1 MSPFSFYK
9 ITIYLQTILC
19 YNKTTRNQEVIKME
33 RRVSKQIN
41 VGGVL
46 IGGNAPISVQ
56 SMCNTDTRDIS
67 ATVNQINELKE
78 AGCDIVRLAVLDME
92 AAKAVAE
99 IKKQV
104 EIPLVADIHFDY
116 RLALECAKGGVDK
129 IRINPGNIG
138 SPDRVKAVADECGNR
153 NIPIRIGVNG
163 GSLEKEI
170 LEKHGAPTPDALCES
185 ALGHIKLLE
194 DCKFYDIALSIK
206 SSNVSST
213 VEAYRKIAKMIDYP
227 LHIGVTEA
235 GTEYGGVI
243 KNSIGIGSLLLDGI
257 GDTLR
262 VSLTAP
268 PVKEVTAGIEILK
281 SLGLRDG
288 ARLVSCPTC
297 GRCRVNMIPIADE
310 VNKRLA
316 TVNKNI
322 TVAVMGCAVNGP
334 GEARE
339 ADIGIACGK
348 GEALMFKYGEILR
361 KVPIENA
368 ADELMKEIEE
378 L

>member
-1 MSPFSFYK
+1 M
-9 ITIYLQTILC
+9 Q
-19 YNKTTRNQEVIKME
+19 
-33 RRVSKQIN
+33 RRISKQIN
-41 VGGVL
+41 VGGVI
-46 IGGNAPISVQ
+46 IGGGVPISVQ
-56 SMCNTDTRDIS
+56 SMCNTDTRDIKT
-67 ATVNQINELKE
+67 TVNQINILRD
-78 AGCDIVRLAVLDME
+78 AGCEIVRLAVPDMT
-92 AAKAVAE
+92 AAKAVGE

-104 EIPLVADIHFDY
+104 DIPLVADIHFDY

-138 SPDRVKAVADECGNR
+138 SPERVRAVADECGNR
-153 NIPIRIGVNG
+153 GIPIRIGVNG
-163 GSLEKEI
+163 GSLEKEL
-170 LEKHGAPTPDALCES
+170 LEKFGTPTPDALCES

-194 DCKFYDIALSIK
+194 DCGFFDIALSIK
-206 SSNVSST
+206 SSNVHTT
-213 VEAYRKIAKMIDYP
+213 VEAYRKIAGMIDYP

-235 GTEYGGVI
+235 GTEYGGII

-268 PVKEVTAGIEILK
+268 PQKEVTAGIEILK
-281 SLGLRDG
+281 ALGLRKG
-288 ARLVSCPTC
+288 ARIVSCPTC
-297 GRCRVNMIPIADE
+297 GRCQVDMIPVAEDVNRKIALID
-310 VNKRLA
+310 
-316 TVNKNI
+316 KNI

-348 GEALMFKYGEILR
+348 GEALMFKKGVSLR

-368 ADELMKEIEE
+368 AEELMKEIEE

>member
-1 MSPFSFYK
+1 M
-9 ITIYLQTILC
+9 QR
-19 YNKTTRNQEVIKME
+19 RN
-33 RRVSKQIN
+33 SKQIN

-56 SMCNTDTRDIS
+56 SMCNTDTRDIT
-67 ATVNQINELKE
+67 ATVEQINALAA
-78 AGCDIVRLAVLDME
+78 AGCDIVRLAVPDM
-92 AAKAVAE
+92 AAAQAVAE

-104 EIPLVADIHFDY
+104 EIPIVADIHFDY
-116 RLALECAKGGVDK
+116 KLAIECARGGADK

-138 SPDRVKAVADECGNR
+138 SPDRVRAVADECGSR

-163 GSLEKEI
+163 GSLEREI
-170 LEKHGAPTPDALCES
+170 LEKYKSPTPDALCES
-185 ALGHIKLLE
+185 ALSHIKLLE
-194 DCKFYDIALSIK
+194 DCGFYDIALSIK
-206 SSNVSST
+206 SSSVHST
-213 VEAYRKIAKMIDYP
+213 VQAYRKIADVIDYP

-235 GTEYGGVI
+235 GTEYGGVV

-268 PVKEVTAGIEILK
+268 PVREVKAGIEILK
-281 SLGLRDG
+281 SLGLRGG
-288 ARLVSCPTC
+288 AHLVSCPTC
-297 GRCRVNMIPIADE
+297 GRCQVDMIPVADE
-310 VNKRLA
+310 VSARLA
-316 TVNKNI
+316 SVDKNI

-348 GEALMFKYGEILR
+348 GEALLFRHGETVR
-361 KVPIENA
+361 KIPIENA
-368 ADELMKEIEE
+368 ADELLKEIEE

>member
-1 MSPFSFYK
+1 MK
-9 ITIYLQTILC
+9 R
-19 YNKTTRNQEVIKME
+19 RNSRK
-33 RRVSKQIN
+33 IN

-56 SMCNTDTRDIS
+56 SMCNTDTRDITE
-67 ATVNQINELKE
+67 TVNQIYELKE
-78 AGCDIVRLAVLDME
+78 AGCDIVRLAVLDMD
-92 AAKAVAE
+92 AAKAIAE

-104 EIPLVADIHFDY
+104 DIPLVADIHFDY
-116 RLALECAKGGVDK
+116 RLAIECAKGGIDK

-163 GSLEKEI
+163 GSLEKNL
-170 LEKHGAPTPDALCES
+170 LEKYGAPTPQALCES

-194 DCKFYDIALSIK
+194 DCGFYDIALSIK
-206 SSNVSST
+206 SSNVSKT

-227 LHIGVTEA
+227 LHVGVTEA
-235 GTEYGGVI
+235 GTEYGGII

-262 VSLTAP
+262 VSLTAH

-281 SLGLRDG
+281 ALELRDG

-297 GRCRVNMIPIADE
+297 GRCQVNMIPVAED
-310 VNKRLA
+310 VNRRIA
-316 TVNKNI
+316 TVKKNI

-348 GEALMFKYGEILR
+348 GEALMFKHGETLR
-361 KVPIENA
+361 KVPIEKA

>member
-1 MSPFSFYK
+1 M
-9 ITIYLQTILC
+9 Q
-19 YNKTTRNQEVIKME
+19 
-33 RRVSKQIN
+33 RRVSKKIN
-41 VGGVL
+41 VGGVF
-46 IGGNAPISVQ
+46 IGGDAPISVQ
-56 SMCNTDTRDIS
+56 SMCNTDTRDIK
-67 ATVNQINELKE
+67 ATVCQIKELKDS
-78 AGCDIVRLAVLDME
+78 GCDIVRLAVLDME
-92 AAKAVAE
+92 AAKAIGE

-116 RLALECAKGGVDK
+116 TLALECVKGNVDK

-138 SPDRVKAVADECGNR
+138 SPDRVRAVADACGSR

-163 GSLEKEI
+163 GSLEKEL
-170 LEKHGAPTPDALCES
+170 LEKFGSPTPEALCES

-206 SSNVSST
+206 SSNVHST
-213 VEAYRKIAKMIDYP
+213 VAAYRKIADMIDYP

-235 GTEYGGVI
+235 GTEYGGIV

-268 PVKEVTAGIEILK
+268 PVREVTAGIEILK
-281 SLGLRDG
+281 ALGLRGG

-310 VNKRLA
+310 VTGRIANVGKD
-316 TVNKNI
+316 I

-339 ADIGIACGK
+339 ADIGIACGI
-348 GEALMFKYGEILR
+348 GEALMFKRGEILR
-361 KVPIENA
+361 KVPIEKA
-368 ADELMKEIEE
+368 ADELMKEIED

>member
-1 MSPFSFYK
+1 MK
-9 ITIYLQTILC
+9 R
-19 YNKTTRNQEVIKME
+19 RNSRK
-33 RRVSKQIN
+33 IN
-41 VGGVL
+41 VGGVF

-56 SMCNTDTRDIS
+56 SMCNTDTRDIT
-67 ATVNQINELKE
+67 ATVNQINDLKE
-78 AGCDIVRLAVLDME
+78 AGCDIVRLAVLDMD

-116 RLALECAKGGVDK
+116 RLAIECAKGGVDK

-138 SPDRVKAVADECGNR
+138 SPDRVKAVADECGSR

-163 GSLEKEI
+163 GSLEKEL
-170 LEKHGAPTPDALCES
+170 LEKYGAPTPEALCES

-206 SSNVSST
+206 SSNVPST

-227 LHIGVTEA
+227 LHVGVTEA
-235 GTEYGGVI
+235 GTEYGGII

-268 PVKEVTAGIEILK
+268 PVKEITAGIEILK

-297 GRCRVNMIPIADE
+297 GRCQVNMIPVAEE
-310 VNKRLA
+310 VNRRIA
-316 TVNKNI
+316 TVKKNI

-348 GEALMFKYGEILR
+348 GEALMFKHGETLR
-361 KVPIENA
+361 KVPIEKA

>member
-1 MSPFSFYK
+1 
-9 ITIYLQTILC
+9 
-19 YNKTTRNQEVIKME
+19 ME

-46 IGGNAPISVQ
+46 IGGGAPISVQ
-56 SMCNTDTRDIS
+56 SMCNTDTRDIN
-67 ATVNQINELKE
+67 ATVKQITELKT
-78 AGCDIVRLAVLDME
+78 AGCDIVRLAVLDMD
-92 AAKAVAE
+92 AAKAFAD
-99 IKKQV
+99 IRKQV
-104 EIPLVADIHFDY
+104 DIPLVADIHFDY
-116 RLALECAKGGVDK
+116 RLALQCVRGGADK

-138 SPDRVKAVADECGNR
+138 SPDRVRAVAEECGAR
-153 NIPIRIGVNG
+153 RIPIRIGVNG

-170 LEKHGAPTPDALCES
+170 LEKYKAPSPDALCES

-194 DCKFYDIALSIK
+194 DCGFYDIALSIK
-206 SSNVSST
+206 SSNVLST
-213 VEAYRKIAKMIDYP
+213 VEAYRKIARVIDYP

-235 GTEYGGVI
+235 GTEYVGVI
-243 KNSIGIGSLLLDGI
+243 KNSIGIGVLLLDGI

-281 SLGLRDG
+281 ALELRKG
-288 ARLVSCPTC
+288 IHLVSCPTC
-297 GRCRVNMIPIADE
+297 GRCQVDMISVAEELNKKIATID
-310 VNKRLA
+310 KD
-316 TVNKNI
+316 I

-348 GEALMFKYGEILR
+348 GEALLFKHGQTVR
-361 KVPIENA
+361 KIPIENA
-368 ADELMKEIEE
+368 ADELIREIEE

>member
-1 MSPFSFYK
+1 MKRRTSRQIK
-9 ITIYLQTILC
+9 IGNVL
-19 YNKTTRNQEVIKME
+19 
-33 RRVSKQIN
+33 
-41 VGGVL
+41 VGG
-46 IGGNAPISVQ
+46 GAPISVQ
-56 SMCNTDTRDIS
+56 SMCNTDTRDIKS
-67 ATVNQINELKE
+67 TVSQIKELTL
-78 AGCDIVRLAVLDME
+78 AGCDIVRLAVPDMT

-116 RLALECAKGGVDK
+116 RLALECARGGVDK

-138 SPDRVKAVADECGNR
+138 SSDRAKAVADECGSR

-163 GSLEKEI
+163 GSLEKE
-170 LEKHGAPTPDALCES
+170 LLKKYGAPTPDALCES
-185 ALGHIKLLE
+185 ALSHIKLLE

-206 SSNVSST
+206 SSSVEST
-213 VEAYRKIAKMIDYP
+213 VSAYRKIADMIDYP

-235 GTEYGGVI
+235 GTEYGGVV

-262 VSLTAP
+262 VSLTAQP
-268 PVKEVTAGIEILK
+268 AREVVAGIEILRA
-281 SLGLRDG
+281 LNLRRG
-288 ARLVSCPTC
+288 VQFVSCPTC
-297 GRCRVNMIPIADE
+297 GRCQVDMIPIANEISEKISAVEKDI
-310 VNKRLA
+310 K
-316 TVNKNI
+316 
-322 TVAVMGCAVNGP
+322 VAVMGCAVNGP

-348 GEALMFKYGEILR
+348 GEALLFKNGETIR
-361 KVPIENA
+361 KIPIERAVN
-368 ADELMKEIEE
+368 ELLKEIEE